1 MLERQLQV
9 MSAVFQVRIMIDRV
23 GVVIE
28 NYLNRE
34 NLKISQGRKTIEGGY
49 F

>member
-9 MSAVFQVRIMIDRV
+9 RLAVFQRIMIDRV

-34 NLKISQGRKTIEGGY
+34 NLKISQGRENN
-49 F
+49 